1 MSGLTLNSSM
11 QILSSI
17 DDCEFRGSTQ
27 FANYYRFENS
37 YELALELNEQT
48 TGTLTQISIWLSNID
63 TIGRFIGPQTHA
75 RLFEKWK
82 NRSKYLGNRIFA
94 RSLRD
99 SCEAVRLQI
108 SNEYL
113 FRLIIDT
120 YRGVIKDTSYIDI
133 PITDNQSTEI
143 ETISQETDL
152 NFRIVDY
159 LRSHP
164 NEINKAID
172 ESGRTP
178 LIYAVQSKDFNL
190 VKQLI
195 ELGAGLKVQDKN
207 GQTALDYASIQ
218 GEEFIQ
224 EFKEKVFPKSEL
236 VLTNQETNESKNSR
250 KKNYLESVNEV
261 TQSLELTGE
270 NLYESDFDE
279 RIDETEPPTKL
290 IVSDFLTNAQV
301 VPKTKNKDDLCNQ
314 LKKLKIS
321 KKLKL
326 VYFGLKSGWSRDQVK
341 VLLGDKYIE
350 NNSFL
355 IDLLDKYFENYE

>member
-120 YRGVIKDTSYIDI
+120 YRGVIKDTS
-133 PITDNQSTEI
+133 
-143 ETISQETDL
+143 
-152 NFRIVDY
+152 
-159 LRSHP
+159 
-164 NEINKAID
+164 
-172 ESGRTP
+172 
-178 LIYAVQSKDFNL
+178 
-190 VKQLI
+190 
-195 ELGAGLKVQDKN
+195 
-207 GQTALDYASIQ
+207 
-218 GEEFIQ
+218 
-224 EFKEKVFPKSEL
+224 
-236 VLTNQETNESKNSR
+236 
-250 KKNYLESVNEV
+250 
-261 TQSLELTGE
+261 
-270 NLYESDFDE
+270 
-279 RIDETEPPTKL
+279 
-290 IVSDFLTNAQV
+290 
-301 VPKTKNKDDLCNQ
+301 
-314 LKKLKIS
+314 
-321 KKLKL
+321 
-326 VYFGLKSGWSRDQVK
+326 
-341 VLLGDKYIE
+341 
-350 NNSFL
+350 
-355 IDLLDKYFENYE
+355 